1 MSRADDRPSLWRCR
15 TFVRSTRVARD
26 VLFYRPCGR
35 CQQAFFYCRGREP
48 GRLYCGEECSALA
61 KEDRERRARKKY
73 RESPEGIEQHRD
85 EEAERR
91 ERRQFERVGDR
102 RTELES
108 GQLQRLTTTA
118 PYERGVEEKRDVPR
132 RDGSESVQWT
142 LVAWSGLLTLA
153 AQLLD
158 TQVGC
163 PCCGRRGTV
172 IRVVEFADWREEDE

>member
-1 MSRADDRPSLWRCR
+1 M
-15 TFVRSTRVARD
+15 ARD

-35 CQQAFFYCRGREP
+35 CQQAFFYCRSRQP
-48 GRLYCGEECSALA
+48 GRLYCGEECSAGA

-73 RESPEGIEQHRD
+73 RDSPDGIEQHRD

-91 ERRQFERVGDR
+91 GRRQLERVGDR
-102 RTELES
+102 RPKLVS
-108 GQLQRLTTTA
+108 GQLQRLATTA
-118 PYERGVEEKRDVPR
+118 PYERGVEEKRDAQR
-132 RDGSESVQWT
+132 RDGGESVQWNV
-142 LVAWSGLLTLA
+142 VAWPGLLTHA

-172 IRVVEFADWREEDE
+172 VRVVGLDDWREEDE